1 MDVASKRATID
12 KAVNPERCPK
22 ERAEHS
28 SRREY
33 RDAADDGSDD
43 EFSRTVVYRAL
54 ALAGFWHEIPYQ
66 GVPTRECKIEYVI
79 P

>member
-54 ALAGFWHEIPYQ
+54 ALAGISGTKY
-66 GVPTRECKIEYVI
+66 PTRESLPGSVK
-79 P
+79 